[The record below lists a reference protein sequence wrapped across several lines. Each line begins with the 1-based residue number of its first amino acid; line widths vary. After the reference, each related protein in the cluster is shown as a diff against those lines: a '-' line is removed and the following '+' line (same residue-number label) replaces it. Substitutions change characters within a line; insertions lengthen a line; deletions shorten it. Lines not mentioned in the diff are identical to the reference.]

1 MSSSDPLYG
10 LALMQDDLLAQG
22 VLSRRFAAWWV
33 DLLLIGIATAVFF
46 TAGLTFGLLTFGLG
60 WHVLGFVPVVPFCY
74 HWLTLASPMSAT
86 PGQAM
91 MGLIVRRN
99 EDLGRPT
106 MAEALASVLLFY
118 LTLAIFCPLLLLALF
133 TVRKRTPHD
142 MLSGLVVIRRR
153 ALDTPIL
160 TQAPGSWNMPGG
172 HTHA

>member
-1 MSSSDPLYG
+1 MSSSNPLYG
-10 LALMQDDLLAQG
+10 LALMQDDLLARG
-22 VLSRRFAAWWV
+22 VLSRRFAAWWI
-33 DLLLIGIATAVFF
+33 DLLLIGIVTSGFLAFGVA
-46 TAGLTFGLLTFGLG
+46 FGLLTLGFG
-60 WHVLGFVPVVPFCY
+60 WHVLGFVPLVPFCY

-99 EDLGRPT
+99 DDLGRPT

-118 LTLAIFCPLLLLALF
+118 LTLTIFCPLLLLALF

-142 MLSGLVVIRRR
+142 MLSGLVVVRRR

-160 TQAPGSWNMPGG
+160 TQRAGSWNIPGG
-172 HTHA
+172 PTHA